1 MTRLDWLPKQP
12 WWETWWIPG
21 IQSSLI
27 IFCHCPC
34 SHVSMAINSRHQKLY
49 ICISL
54 VAHRSVTE
62 NGLKRQGT
70 RLLEIN
76 RVPLT
81 SNIIP
86 LTIFLCLI
94 LHLPK
99 HTLHISGCDQHTWF
113 FVTIFYKSG
122 RLEGF
127 TASQDVRV
135 GLSASYVQ
143 EWGGV
148 QGKVPCRRW
157 VQKSQVKSGPKF
169 LDVVLKR
176 TSAFVL
182 RLTHLK
188 KRN

>member
-1 MTRLDWLPKQP
+1 
-12 WWETWWIPG
+12 
-21 IQSSLI
+21 
-27 IFCHCPC
+27 
-34 SHVSMAINSRHQKLY
+34 MAINSRHQKLY

-94 LHLPK
+94 LHIPK

-122 RLEGF
+122 RLERF

-143 EWGGV
+143 E
-148 QGKVPCRRW
+148 
-157 VQKSQVKSGPKF
+157 
-169 LDVVLKR
+169 
-176 TSAFVL
+176 
-182 RLTHLK
+182 
-188 KRN
+188 

>member
-27 IFCHCPC
+27 IFCHCLC
-34 SHVSMAINSRHQKLY
+34 SHISMAINSRHQKLY

-94 LHLPK
+94 LHIPK
-99 HTLHISGCDQHTWF
+99 HTLHISLCDQHTWL
-113 FVTIFYKSG
+113 FVTIFFKWEAWKIHSFPKCESWAERQLRSG
-122 RLEGF
+122 
-127 TASQDVRV
+127 VR
-135 GLSASYVQ
+135 SASSDLTGNQ
-143 EWGGV
+143 LLWHWDHSGSGGGEV
-148 QGKVPCRRW
+148 
-157 VQKSQVKSGPKF
+157 
-169 LDVVLKR
+169 R
-176 TSAFVL
+176 TDLLLVF
-182 RLTHLK
+182 RL
-188 KRN
+188 